1 MKINIPENAKKIIN
15 RLTDCG
21 YEAFAVGGC
30 VRDALIGNNP
40 HDWDI
45 CTNAMPEQMKECFN
59 GFTTFDAG
67 IKHGTLSVVIDSEIF
82 EITTYRIDGSYS
94 DNRHPNCVSFTSDI
108 VRDLARRDFTVNAMA
123 YNDVIGIVDPFDGK
137 ADLRDKII
145 RCVGD
150 PDKRFN
156 EDALRILRAL
166 RFSSRLGFQ
175 IETKT
180 AASIHKN
187 AHLLNNISA
196 ERIRDELTGILC
208 GDRVED
214 ILNTY
219 RDVIAVFIPEI
230 AETFDFDQ
238 RNKHHVFDIYS
249 HITHSVGIITNHP
262 LTRLVMLFHDIGKV
276 RACTQDADGTR
287 HFKGHQQISADMA
300 KVILQRLRFPNTVI
314 DDCLKLIVYHDV
326 RFNGSQ
332 SQVKRVLHQIGEVN
346 MRLLFDVQYA
356 DIMSQSV
363 YQREKKLQ
371 MLTMARKQFESV
383 IAENACFSLKQLSVN
398 GNDLIEIGITD
409 GRQIGKILNC
419 LLNDVIDEKIKNER
433 SLLIS
438 KAKEIY
444 ISI

>member
-1 MKINIPENAKKIIN
+1 MIITIPTNAKKLIN
-15 RLTDCG
+15 RLTESG

-30 VRDALIGNNP
+30 VRDALIGSIP

-45 CTNAMPEQMKECFN
+45 CTNAVPEQMKACFT

-67 IKHGTLSVVIDSEIF
+67 IKHGTLSVVIDGETF
-82 EITTYRIDGSYS
+82 EVTTYRIDGTYS

-123 YNDVIGIVDPFDGK
+123 YNDLKGIIDPFGGK
-137 ADLRDKII
+137 ADLKNRII
-145 RCVGD
+145 RCVGN
-150 PDKRFN
+150 PDDRFN

-175 IETKT
+175 IEEKT

-187 AHLLNNISA
+187 AHLLTHISA
-196 ERIRDELTGILC
+196 ERIRDELTEILC
-208 GDRVED
+208 GERAQD

-238 RNKHHVFDIYS
+238 RNKHHLFDIYS
-249 HITHSVGIITNHP
+249 HITHSVGIVTNQP
-262 LTRLVMLFHDIGKV
+262 LTRLVMLFHDIGKARV
-276 RACTQDADGTR
+276 CTQDADGTR
-287 HFKGHQQISADMA
+287 HFKGHQQVSADMA

-332 SQVKRVLHQIGEVN
+332 SQVKRMLNKLGEDN
-346 MRLLFDVQYA
+346 MRLLFAVQYA
-356 DIMSQSV
+356 DIMSQSAF
-363 YQREKKLQ
+363 QREEKLQ
-371 MLTMARKQFESV
+371 MLAVAKKQFESV
-383 IAENACFSLKQLSVN
+383 IAENACFSLKQLAVN
-398 GNDLIEIGITD
+398 GNDLIDMGITD
-409 GRQIGKILNC
+409 GKQIGKILNC
-419 LLNDVIDEKIKNER
+419 LLGDVIDDKTENDR
-433 SLLIS
+433 NTLLLR
-438 KAKEIY
+438 AKEYY